1 MELVYFL
8 LGSNLGD
15 RNMLLKEARGLLN
28 ESVGKEIRSSS
39 VFETES
45 WGVADLP
52 DYLNQ
57 VIEMETSLEPE
68 AVLEK
73 TQAIEEKLHRE
84 RTKKWDSR
92 TMDIDILFFGER
104 IINSPDLKIP
114 HPELHK
120 RLFTLAPLEELVP
133 DFVHPI
139 LNKTIQQLKQDV
151 DDGLLVKKYTA
162 TN

>member
-15 RNMLLKEARGLLN
+15 RNAYLKEARKLL
-28 ESVGKEIRSSS
+28 EQSVGKEIRSSS
-39 VFETES
+39 IYETQS

-57 VIEMETSLEPE
+57 VIEMETKLQPE
-68 AVLEK
+68 VVLKK

-92 TMDIDILFFGER
+92 TIDIDILFYGEV
-104 IINSPDLKIP
+104 IINLTELKIP
-114 HPELHK
+114 HPQLHN
-120 RLFTLAPLEELVP
+120 RLFTLVPLDELIP
-133 DFVHPI
+133 DFIHPVLKKSI
-139 LNKTIQQLKQDV
+139 HRLKQDV
-151 DDGLLVKKYTA
+151 NDGLFVKKYTL

>member
-15 RNMLLKEARGLLN
+15 RNMLLKEARGLLAG
-28 ESVGKEIRSSS
+28 SVGKEIRSSS
-39 VFETES
+39 VFETQS

-57 VIEMETSLEPE
+57 VIEMETNLQPE

-104 IINSPDLKIP
+104 ILNSPNLKIP

-139 LNKTIQQLKQDV
+139 LNKTIQKLKQDV